1 MVIIKMIIFLALFV
15 FGTVNGQTAIGFDIT
30 TKATT
35 ATTAWPDIYLGH
47 KKHFTDYMNDYIND
61 DFWNATIWALEE
73 EFQKSCHKGKIE
85 HVYKIRDYVIHNGV
99 TNKTYATYYDSV
111 HDGLKNG
118 IILIKHDFS

>member
-1 MVIIKMIIFLALFV
+1 MIIFLALFI
-15 FGTVNGQTAIGFDIT
+15 FGTVNGQTTGI
-30 TKATT
+30 
-35 ATTAWPDIYLGH
+35 PDLELGH

-73 EFQKSCHKGKIE
+73 ELQKSCHTGSQIQVFLN
-85 HVYKIRDYVIHNGV
+85 VYKIRDYVVHNG
-99 TNKTYATYYDSV
+99 TYGTYYDSV